1 MPNNTA
7 QTLGSKG
14 DKTRQVILKAGE
26 TCFAQLGL
34 QGTRVR
40 DIASLANVNVA
51 TLYNYYKNK
60 QALYEAVL
68 EAGIQ
73 PIVEILIQHSSNI
86 NDIDEA
92 AGLTI
97 IEEVLGHLQKRP
109 AVSKLIY
116 LESIN
121 NGDYLSYLCE
131 TWFKPL
137 TQEAFNY
144 FDDSFDDAQKQ
155 HLISLFFHL
164 SFGHFSLAPLANQ
177 VFDTDTTSEPGI
189 QAHATFTLD
198 LLKQIFPK
206 LASDPQVQAEVEV

>member
-1 MPNNTA
+1 MPSA
-7 QTLGSKG
+7 ASQTLGPKG
-14 DKTRQVILKAGE
+14 DKTRQVILQAAE
-26 TCFAQLGL
+26 QCFAQLGL

-73 PIVEILIQHSSNI
+73 PIVEILIQHSAAI
-86 NDIDEA
+86 DEIDEA
-92 AGLTI
+92 TGLVI

-121 NGDYLSYLCE
+121 NGDYLTYLCD
-131 TWFKPL
+131 TWLKPL

-144 FDDSFDDAQKQ
+144 FDASFDDVQKQ

-177 VFDTDTTSEPGI
+177 VFANDTTSEAGI
-189 QAHATFTLD
+189 EAHAQFTLN

-206 LASDPQVQAEVEV
+206 LSGKTEV